1 MIPSP
6 SSLIRS
12 LSHPLAPIETGV
24 APHLPC
30 LAGIRAV
37 AFDIYGTLVVS
48 GSGDIGVSDADQQES
63 ALRSILRDLEIVP
76 PEEHPLLTERFVEF
90 ILRDHERARSLGIKH
105 PEIEVRD
112 IWAQLLARER
122 DELLESVAIAYECT
136 SNPVWPMPGA
146 RDLLA
151 NLHQHDL
158 ALGIVSNAQF
168 YTPIMVEALFDD
180 DLEHLGFDQ
189 ELCFFSFQFGE
200 AKPGLSLYGRLRDAL
215 TRRKISPSEVLYL
228 GNDALKDIHPA
239 AELGFRTALFA
250 GDQRSL
256 RLHDNKTALN
266 PPDAIIT
273 HLSQVLALLE

>member
-1 MIPSP
+1 LIPSP

-12 LSHPLAPIETGV
+12 LSHPLAPIETGA
-24 APHLPC
+24 APQLPR
-30 LAGIRAV
+30 LSGIRAV

-48 GSGDIGVSDADQQES
+48 SSGDIGVGDAEQQES
-63 ALRSILRDLEIVP
+63 ALRSILRDLEIDP
-76 PEEHPLLTERFVEF
+76 PEEHPLLTARFVEL
-90 ILRDHERARSLGIKH
+90 IIRDHERSRSLGIKY

-122 DELLESVAIAYECT
+122 DDLLESVAIAYECA

-151 NLHQHDL
+151 NLHL
-158 ALGIVSNAQF
+158 RGLTLGIVSNAQF
-168 YTPIMVEALFDD
+168 YTPMMVEALFDD
-180 DLEHLGFDQ
+180 GLEHLGFDQ

-215 TRRKISPSEVLYL
+215 ARQKISPSEVLYL
-228 GNDALKDIHPA
+228 GNDQLKDIHPA
-239 AELGFRTALFA
+239 AQLGFRTALFA

-256 RLHDNKTALN
+256 RLRENEGALN

>member
-12 LSHPLAPIETGV
+12 LSHPLAPLETG
-24 APHLPC
+24 AASHLPR

-37 AFDIYGTLVVS
+37 AFDVYGTLVVS
-48 GSGDIGVSDADQQES
+48 GSGDIGVSDAKQQES
-63 ALRSILRDLEIVP
+63 ALRSILRDLEIDP
-76 PEEHPLLTERFVEF
+76 PEEHPLLTARFVEL
-90 ILRDHERARSLGIKH
+90 IIRDHERSRSLGIKY

-122 DELLESVAIAYECT
+122 DDLLESVAIAYECA

-151 NLHQHDL
+151 NLHHRGL
-158 ALGIVSNAQF
+158 TLGIVSNAQF
-168 YTPIMVEALFDD
+168 YTPMMVEALFDD

-189 ELCFFSFQFGE
+189 ELCIFSFQFGE

-215 TRRKISPSEVLYL
+215 ARRKISPSEVLYL
-228 GNDALKDIHPA
+228 GNDQLKDIHPA
-239 AELGFRTALFA
+239 AQLGFRTALFA

-256 RLHDNKTALN
+256 RLREDEGALSL
-266 PPDAIIT
+266 PDAIIT

>member
-12 LSHPLAPIETGV
+12 LSQPLAPLETGA
-24 APHLPC
+24 APHLPP
-30 LAGIRAV
+30 LPGIRAV

-48 GSGDIGVSDADQQES
+48 GSGDIGVSDANQKES
-63 ALRSILRDLEIVP
+63 ALRSILRDLKIAP
-76 PEEHPLLTERFVEF
+76 PEEHPLLTERFIELIV
-90 ILRDHERARSLGIKH
+90 RDHERSRSLGIKY

-122 DELLESVAIAYECT
+122 DDLLETLAITYECA

-151 NLHQHDL
+151 DL
-158 ALGIVSNAQF
+158 RQRGLTLGIVSNAQF
-168 YTPIMVEALFDD
+168 YTPIMVDALFDD

-189 ELCFFSFQFGE
+189 ELCFFSYQFGE
-200 AKPGLSLYGRLRDAL
+200 AKPGVSLYRKLRDAL
-215 TRRKISPSEVLYL
+215 AHRKISPSEVLYL

-256 RLHDNKTALN
+256 RLREDEGDLN